1 MELQQS
7 RWDNMDLWNQIQIW
21 IAEYMRTDK
30 GDWNFIAKIMITILI
45 ILVVN
50 IVVKL
55 VTRAANKLIDR
66 DPHIIN
72 YQKHKT
78 LTNIIGKAVKVFFY
92 FIALVQ
98 ILDLFGV
105 PTSSIIATAGVGGI
119 AIGFGAKSV
128 VEDIISGMFILFEDQ
143 YRLGDTVVIDG
154 FEGTILEFGLRT
166 TVVRG
171 YDGSHYIITNGDIH
185 SLVNRSKENQRANV
199 TIQIPY
205 NTDMKVVKE
214 LIQEVSD
221 RLVEEFDYITKAPYL
236 VGVTASNMQT
246 KTLTIWGWAKP
257 GKQASL
263 ELEIRGG
270 VIAALE
276 KKGIPFTGVL
286 VEEEMK

>member
-1 MELQQS
+1 M
-7 RWDNMDLWNQIQIW
+7 NLWGQIQAW
-21 IAEYMRTDK
+21 ITEYMKTDN
-30 GDWNFIAKIMITILI
+30 GDWNFLAKILITLFI
-45 ILVVN
+45 IAVVK

-55 VTRAANKLIDR
+55 ATQGVNKLIKR
-66 DPHIIN
+66 DIHIIN
-72 YQKHKT
+72 YQKHRT
-78 LTNIIGKAVKVFFY
+78 LTNIMGKAVKVFFY
-92 FIALVQ
+92 FLALVQ

-105 PTSSIIATAGVGGI
+105 PTGSIIATAGVGGI

-205 NTDMKVVKE
+205 NTDMEVVKE
-214 LIQEVSD
+214 LVQNVSD

-236 VGVTASNMQT
+236 VGVTASNNHT
-246 KTLTIWGWAKP
+246 KTLTIWGWTKP

-270 VIAALE
+270 VIEALE
-276 KKGIPFTGVL
+276 EKGIQFTGVL
-286 VEEEMK
+286 VEEEIK

>member
-1 MELQQS
+1 
-7 RWDNMDLWNQIQIW
+7 MDFYNQIILW
-21 IAEYMRTDK
+21 INEYMITDR
-30 GDWNFIAKIMITILI
+30 GDWNFPAKILITFLI
-45 ILVVN
+45 ILTVN
-50 IVVKL
+50 IVVRL
-55 VTRAANKLIDR
+55 VTRGVNKLINR
-66 DPHIIN
+66 DIHIIN

-78 LTNIIGKAVKVFFY
+78 LTNIAGKAVKVFFY
-92 FIALVQ
+92 FLALVQ

-143 YRLGDTVVIDG
+143 YRLGDTVIIDG
-154 FEGTILEFGLRT
+154 FEGIIIEFGLRT
-166 TVVRG
+166 TIVRG
-171 YDGSHYIITNGDIH
+171 YDGSHYIITNGDIR
-185 SLVNRSKENQRANV
+185 SLINRSKENQRANV

-205 NTDMKVVKE
+205 NTDMDLVKE

-221 RLVEEFDYITKAPYL
+221 RLVEQFDYITKAPYL
-236 VGVTASNMQT
+236 VGVTASNNHT
-246 KTLTIWGWAKP
+246 KTLTVWGWAKP

-276 KKGIPFTGVL
+276 EKGIQFTGVL
-286 VEEEMK
+286 VEEEIR

>member
-1 MELQQS
+1 MITE
-7 RWDNMDLWNQIQIW
+7 
-21 IAEYMRTDK
+21 K
-30 GDWNFIAKIMITILI
+30 GDWNFPAKILITLFI
-45 ILVVN
+45 ILMVN

-55 VTRAANKLIDR
+55 VTRGVNKLINR
-66 DPHIIN
+66 DIHIIN

-78 LTNIIGKAVKVFFY
+78 LTNIAGKAVKVFFY
-92 FIALVQ
+92 FLALVQ

-143 YRLGDTVVIDG
+143 YRLGDTVIIDG
-154 FEGTILEFGLRT
+154 FEGIIIEFGLRT
-166 TVVRG
+166 TIVRG
-171 YDGSHYIITNGDIH
+171 YDGSHYIITNGDIR
-185 SLVNRSKENQRANV
+185 SLINRSKENQRANV

-205 NTDMKVVKE
+205 NTDMELVKE

-221 RLVEEFDYITKAPYL
+221 HLVKEYDYITKAPYL
-236 VGVTASNMQT
+236 VGVTASNNHT
-246 KTLTIWGWAKP
+246 KTLTVWGWAKP

-276 KKGIPFTGVL
+276 EKGIQFTGVL
-286 VEEEMK
+286 VEEEIR